1 MQVQERSLPV
11 SIISVPSRYKAG
23 MCFNPGPKRA
33 SRINQE
39 FFLLSSDGVL
49 PSFTPSHSRQPLPLN
64 HSWLRKWNLFNFL
77 PMSVL
82 VASLSCIYIKCS
94 LLFKPEPSHLP
105 PLLCRWRHLLLYR
118 AELLLE
124 RWGGAP
130 SSPGQT
136 LSALVIPLPAFS
148 EPWASNLFPLTLL

>member
-23 MCFNPGPKRA
+23 MCSNPGPKRA

-94 LLFKPEPSHLP
+94 LLFKQEPSHLL
-105 PLLCRWRHLLLYR
+105 PLLLSIPSFLPLCILKLCFGVHTHSSLLLVNK
-118 AELLLE
+118 LMWL
-124 RWGGAP
+124 
-130 SSPGQT
+130 
-136 LSALVIPLPAFS
+136 
-148 EPWASNLFPLTLL
+148 